1 MIPGGMNDAASINTD
16 LLRSVFRTGKWW
28 YRTVLIG
35 GSVMLAAGAAFLYQA
50 YVGIAVAGIN
60 RPVYWAFYITNFV
73 FWIGISHAGTLIS
86 AILRV
91 TGAEWRR
98 PITRCAEAIT

>member
-1 MIPGGMNDAASINTD
+1 MSDSLSSNGIPHLPDARINAD

-28 YRTVLIG
+28 YLTVAVS
-35 GSVMLAAGAAFLYQA
+35 GSIMLAAGSAFLYQA
-50 YVGIAVAGIN
+50 YVGIGIAGIN
-60 RPVYWAFYITNFV
+60 RPVYWGFYITNFV

-98 PITRCAEAIT
+98 P